1 MASESR
7 TPSHLRPVFDVVFA
21 PVLMANSRQSMD
33 LELLFG
39 AGVAAGRVAVLSG
52 ATPAWCGIRRHQP
65 AHAPAV
71 AWRVAPDRTSMNRTR
86 TAHRSGTGRSAGS
99 VPGATTN

>member
-7 TPSHLRPVFDVVFA
+7 AACYLRPVFEVVFA
-21 PVLMANSRQSMD
+21 PVLIASPGKSTGSD
-33 LELLFG
+33 LSFG
-39 AGVAAGRVAVLSG
+39 AGVAAGRVAVRLG

-71 AWRVAPDRTSMNRTR
+71 AWRVAPDRTSKNRTR
-86 TAHRSGTGRSAGS
+86 TAHLSGPGR
-99 VPGATTN
+99 